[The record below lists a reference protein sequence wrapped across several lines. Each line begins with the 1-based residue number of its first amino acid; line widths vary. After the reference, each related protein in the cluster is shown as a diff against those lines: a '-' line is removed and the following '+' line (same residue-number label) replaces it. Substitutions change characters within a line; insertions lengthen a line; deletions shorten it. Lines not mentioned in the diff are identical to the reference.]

1 MTDDRYVYYSNK
13 YQTLRQKPMSQQD
26 ADACLRSGN
35 LIVGPMTPA
44 EALQLQKH
52 YEGLSSDERG
62 IFWKDV
68 RRWCNNAANTKV
80 AYFTL
85 KLAIYL

>member
-1 MTDDRYVYYSNK
+1 MSEH
-13 YQTLRQKPMSQQD
+13 PM
-26 ADACLRSGN
+26 
-35 LIVGPMTPA
+35 
-44 EALQLQKH
+44 
-52 YEGLSSDERG
+52 GLSSDERG
-62 IFWKDV
+62 IFRKDV